1 MFSVKL
7 EEPTTMLL
15 VRRAMNSRR
24 SASSNAAKRP
34 YHCGFPEHPMGMETA
49 SIRRSEWLGTNMNQG
64 FARKQALVAIRPTAK
79 RELTPVD
86 VAEVPAPRGEF
97 ILPAVNQVRLALA
110 LSDFSASWRGSRGL
124 LSKTVSAGMTTIC
137 EFNQARR
144 LEMRNSTSYAI
155 VLLRNEILEQALHD
169 SRQPRVE
176 LQKRYHLQD
185 ETLRHLIE
193 VLLHEKRQGFQS
205 GAFFLDGVTVALASY
220 LIRHYSADAP
230 VRANSVGGMAPSI
243 LRRCIAL
250 MEARLEGD
258 LRLDELAGEAGLSTS
273 HFIRSFRESTGK
285 TPYQFLLER
294 RVQRA
299 QTLMRDPRASLAE
312 IARSTGFA
320 DQHHLARAFRRI
332 TGITPST
339 YRRSL

>member
-1 MFSVKL
+1 
-7 EEPTTMLL
+7 
-15 VRRAMNSRR
+15 
-24 SASSNAAKRP
+24 
-34 YHCGFPEHPMGMETA
+34 MGIERA

-64 FARKQALVAIRPTAK
+64 FAREQALVAIRPTAK
-79 RELTPVD
+79 RELMPVE

-97 ILPAVNQVRLALA
+97 VLPAVNKVRLALA
-110 LSDFSASWRGSRGL
+110 LSDYSSRWHSLRGL
-124 LSKTVSAGMTTIC
+124 LSKNTSAGSMSIC
-137 EFNQARR
+137 EFNRPR
-144 LEMRNSTSYAI
+144 CLEMLNPASFAV

-169 SRQPRVE
+169 SRQTRVE
-176 LQKRYHLQD
+176 LQERYHLQD

-220 LIRHYSADAP
+220 VIRHYSADAP
-230 VRANSVGGMAPSI
+230 LIANSVGGMAPST
-243 LRRCIAL
+243 LRRCIVL
-250 MEARLEGD
+250 MEARLERD
-258 LRLDELAGEAGLSTS
+258 LGLGELASEAGLSTS

-299 QTLMRDPRASLAE
+299 QTLMRDPRASLSE
-312 IARSTGFA
+312 IAISSGFA
-320 DQHHLARAFRRI
+320 DQHHLARVFRRI

-339 YRRSL
+339 YRRSLY